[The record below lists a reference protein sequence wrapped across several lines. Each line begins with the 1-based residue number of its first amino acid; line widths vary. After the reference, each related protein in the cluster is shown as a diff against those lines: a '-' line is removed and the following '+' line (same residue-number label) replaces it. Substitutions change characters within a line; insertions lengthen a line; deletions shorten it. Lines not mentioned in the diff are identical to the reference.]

1 MNRNRSRNR
10 WYGSRRDED
19 RSGGSLLRAA
29 AVTTAAALIGRAVL
43 RRSRYTDVR
52 GKVVLITGGSRGL
65 GLVLARQL
73 ADRGARLAICARDP
87 DELDRARKDLR
98 YRAADCLAVEC
109 DVTSRPQVNGM
120 IEGVLQHFG
129 RIDVLINNAGLISVG
144 PVETMTFDDYAVA
157 MNTHFYA
164 PLFTTLAVLPH
175 MKQRRFGRIV
185 NISSIGGL
193 VPAPHLLPYTASKF
207 ALSGFSQG
215 LRAEVLKDN
224 IYVTTVFPGLMRTG
238 SPRNALF
245 KGRHQEEYAWFAT
258 MDTLPLTS
266 IPVTRAARQIIDAF
280 THGQSNAVL
289 SLQAKGAAVL
299 HAILPSL
306 TNDVAAVAN
315 QILPSPGGIGR
326 RRARGYQSESVFNRS
341 SLSEVTRQAA
351 AENNEIPNPSAS
363 R

>member
-1 MNRNRSRNR
+1 LRRSS
-10 WYGSRRDED
+10 YLQRRSAC
-19 RSGGSLLRAA
+19 SGAHNHPVGSLLRT
-29 AVTTAAALIGRAVL
+29 AVITGAAALAGRAWV
-43 RRSRYTDVR
+43 RRSRYMDLH

-87 DELDRARKDLR
+87 DELERARHDLR
-98 YRAADCLAVEC
+98 YRAADVLAVEC

-120 IEGVLQHFG
+120 IEGVLQHFR

-144 PVETMTFDDYAVA
+144 PIETMTFDDYAVA

-175 MKQRRFGRIV
+175 MKQRRSGRIV

-215 LRAEVLKDN
+215 LRAEVMKDN
-224 IYVTTVFPGLMRTG
+224 IYVTTVYPGLMRTG

-245 KGRHQEEYAWFAT
+245 KGRHHEEYAWFAT
-258 MDTLPLTS
+258 LDTLPLTS
-266 IPVTRAARQIIDAF
+266 IPVTRAARQIIEAF

-289 SLQAKGAAVL
+289 SVQAKGAALV
-299 HAILPSL
+299 HALLPSL
-306 TNDVAAVAN
+306 ANDASALVN
-315 QILPSPGGIGR
+315 LLLPPPGGIGR
-326 RRARGYQSESVFNRS
+326 RRARGYQSDSLFNRS
-341 SLSEVTRQAA
+341 SLAQSTQQAA
-351 AENNEIPNPSAS
+351 AENNEIAAP

>member
-1 MNRNRSRNR
+1 MKRSRFRNR
-10 WYGSRRDED
+10 WYGSGREED
-19 RSGGSLLRAA
+19 NSGGTFLRAT
-29 AVTTAAALIGRAVL
+29 VMTGAAALIGRAVL
-43 RRSRYTDVR
+43 RQSRYMDVR
-52 GKVVLITGGSRGL
+52 GRVVLITGGSRGL

-87 DELDRARKDLR
+87 DELERARKDLR
-98 YRAADCLAVEC
+98 YRAADCLAIEC

-164 PLFTTLAVLPH
+164 PLFTTLAVLRH

-193 VPAPHLLPYTASKF
+193 VPAPHLLPYTASK
-207 ALSGFSQG
+207 S
-215 LRAEVLKDN
+215 
-224 IYVTTVFPGLMRTG
+224 VFPGLMRTG

-258 MDTLPLTS
+258 MDNLPLTS
-266 IPVTRAARQIIDAF
+266 IPVTRAAQQIIDAF

-299 HAILPSL
+299 HALLPSL
-306 TNDVAAVAN
+306 TNDLAAVAN
-315 QILPSPGGIGR
+315 NILPSPGGIGR

-341 SLSEVTRQAA
+341 SLSEATRQAA